1 MKEVNLNFDL
11 LGLDGSKVA
20 KAGELI
26 AGVLMSEVKGDAVKF
41 FDWAVTFNK
50 GETVQMDASDLTK
63 LRTLVE
69 TSEKITI
76 LVKAPVIKHLDTLK

>member
-1 MKEVNLNFDL
+1 MKTVDLNFDL

-26 AGVLMSEVKGDAVKF
+26 AGVLMSEVKGDAIKF

-50 GETVQMDASDLTK
+50 GETVQMDASDLNK
-63 LRTLVE
+63 LKTLVE

-76 LVKAPVIKHLDTLK
+76 LVKAPVLNHFASL